1 MTFWEYAKQRFET
14 DLTVGWDYAVNKIC
28 RLTNGEDKHINALC
42 AVYND
47 GYIAAEGDDIDGG
60 VCFIIREFAIS
71 QIQEY
76 IEYKITGG
84 DD

>member
-28 RLTNGEDKHINALC
+28 RLTNSEDKHINALC

>member
-14 DLTVGWDYAVNKIC
+14 DLTVGWDYAVNKIR
-28 RLTNGEDKHINALC
+28 RLTNDQDKHINALC

-47 GYIAAEGDDIDGG
+47 GYIAVEGDDIDGG
-60 VCFIIREFAIS
+60 VCFAIREFAIS
-71 QIQEY
+71 QIWKY

>member
-1 MTFWEYAKQRFET
+1 MKCWNCGAEFEAE
-14 DLTVGWDYAVNKIC
+14 DLDV
-28 RLTNGEDKHINALC
+28 
-42 AVYND
+42 
-47 GYIAAEGDDIDGG
+47 DGG